1 MIPTYLASLNDAQ
14 RLDMQGLL
22 QMVQTIFPNQQPTFF
37 DGKNKEGKVVTNPS
51 IGFGSYLH
59 RYADGREAQMYR
71 LGLSANAKGF
81 SLYLLDLPDRKI
93 LKEKFEHRIGKA
105 KVTGYCIQFKKL
117 LDLDQQVLK
126 EIIEF
131 GLN

>member
-1 MIPTYLASLNDAQ
+1 MMQQFLQQLATPKQQDL
-14 RLDMQGLL
+14 RDML
-22 QMVQTIFPNQQPTFF
+22 QMVQTQFPNLQPMFF

-59 RYADGREAQMYR
+59 RYADGREENMYR
-71 LGLSANAKGF
+71 LGFSANTKGI
-81 SLYLLDLPDRKI
+81 SIYLLGLPDRKI
-93 LKEKFEHRIGKA
+93 LIEKFADRIGKA
-105 KVTGYCIQFKKL
+105 KVTGYCIQFRQLK
-117 LDLDQQVLK
+117 DLNESVLK